1 MSTRSADVHRQKRWA
16 KRAERRRDHVDKYKH
31 PDDHAMDDKL
41 AALVAKFNDEDAD
54 NE

>member
-31 PDDHAMDDKL
+31 PDRELTEKRPEH
-41 AALVAKFNDEDAD
+41 VNGEDAD
-54 NE
+54 SE